1 MLIYDKCT
9 RQAQSFAL
17 TGSHPQSFL
26 WDLGVGRLPQVVCG
40 GHVTTSGQR
49 DASRWSWGRLG
60 GPAGKA
66 LSGLQTGPATEQSLC
81 VQNGV
86 CVRDPGDAG
95 PLPTQPHPGP
105 LGSRAEKRAV
115 PPVWKK
121 PQNHSSFALGKQG
134 PRFQKIMRNETT
146 SWGPPSGPTGEGRC
160 VGCTG
165 PSQPGQ
171 PLLRRED
178 APQPFSPVHKAVTAP
193 HP

>member
-1 MLIYDKCT
+1 MW
-9 RQAQSFAL
+9 
-17 TGSHPQSFL
+17 GSCDHFWPERCESVE
-26 WDLGVGRLPQVVCG
+26 LGEAGRSSWEGPVWVTDRPSHRAVSVC
-40 GHVTTSGQR
+40 SKR
-49 DASRWSWGRLG
+49 
-60 GPAGKA
+60 
-66 LSGLQTGPATEQSLC
+66 C
-81 VQNGV
+81 V